1 MNITAAAA
9 AKLETS
15 VEGLKSSIKRLDH
28 TIASMRKENDASH
41 NAVRACINTGLVGVH
56 KRIDRLQTTIVARW
70 FALGATVILILLGI
84 VGWLITYLT
93 KMQTG
98 L

>member
-1 MNITAAAA
+1 MTLPAAIARLQTKVESLEGSVITMREENGAAHA
-9 AKLETS
+9 S
-15 VEGLKSSIKRLDH
+15 VRSCINEGLIS
-28 TIASMRKENDASH
+28 
-41 NAVRACINTGLVGVH
+41 VH

-70 FALGATVILILLGI
+70 FALGAAIILILLGI